1 MKATYVG
8 HFSAPLSE
16 SDPQVAQVIQGELAR
31 QQQQIELIASENLV
45 SRAVLEAQGSI
56 FTNKTVEGYVGRRYH
71 GGADYADAIEALAIE
86 RAKRL
91 FGCSY
96 ANVQPHSG
104 SQANQVVFLAFLKP
118 GDKILS
124 MALAAGGHLSHGA
137 APNLSGKWF
146 TVTQY
151 GVAEDSGLIDY
162 DTVDALASDHR
173 PKLIIAGGSAYPR
186 TIDFARFRQIADR
199 IGALLLVDMAHFAG
213 LVAGDA
219 HPSPLPYADIV
230 TTTTYKSL
238 RGARGGLILANDAA
252 IGKKIDAA
260 LFPGLQ
266 GSAMLHAI
274 AGKAVCLGEALR
286 PEFRSYARQLVKNA
300 RQMAAALQARGYK
313 LVSGGTDTAL
323 MLLDLR
329 PQGLTG
335 KAAVASLEAAG
346 LTCNKNAIP
355 GDPQPPAVTSGVRLS
370 AAAGTTRGFG
380 EPEFQHIGHWIAD
393 VLDGLCQQPQ
403 DNGAT
408 EHAVRMQVDELCQRF
423 PIYSNLRVASVKQQA

>member
-1 MKATYVG
+1 MKSVHAG
-8 HFSAPLSE
+8 HFSAALSE
-16 SDPQVAQVIQGELAR
+16 SDPQVAQAVQGELAR

-71 GGADYADAIEALAIE
+71 GGAEYADAIEVLAIE
-86 RAKRL
+86 RAKQL

-146 TVTQY
+146 AVTQY
-151 GVAEDSGLIDY
+151 GVAEESGLIDY
-162 DTVDALASDHR
+162 DAVDALASEHQ

-186 TIDFARFRQIADR
+186 IIDFARFRQIADR
-199 IGALLLVDMAHFAG
+199 VGALLLVDMAHFAG
-213 LVAGDA
+213 LVAGNV
-219 HPSPLPYADIV
+219 HPSPLAYADIV

-238 RGARGGLILANDAA
+238 RGARGGLILADDAA

-274 AGKAVCLGEALR
+274 AGKAVCLGEALL
-286 PEFRSYARQLVKNA
+286 PEFQEYARQVVNNA
-300 RQMAAALQARGYK
+300 KQMAATLLARGYK

-329 PQGLTG
+329 PQKLTG

-355 GDPQPPAVTSGVRLS
+355 GDPQPPAVTSGIRLS
-370 AAAGTTRGFG
+370 AAVGTTRGFS
-380 EPEFQHIGHWIAD
+380 EPEFQDIGDWITD
-393 VLDGLCQQPQ
+393 VLDGLCEHPQ
-403 DNGAT
+403 DNNAT
-408 EHAVRMQVDELCQRF
+408 ERTVRALVMELCQRF
-423 PIYSNLRVASVKQQA
+423 PIYA

>member
-1 MKATYVG
+1 MTSAHPGY
-8 HFSAPLSE
+8 FSAPLSE
-16 SDPQVAQVIQGELAR
+16 SDPQVAQAVQGELAR

-71 GGADYADAIEALAIE
+71 GGADYADSIEALAIE

-146 TVTQY
+146 AVAQY
-151 GVAEDSGLIDY
+151 GVAKGSGLIDY
-162 DTVDALASDHR
+162 DTVDALASEHQ

-186 TIDFARFRQIADR
+186 IIDFARFRQIADHV
-199 IGALLLVDMAHFAG
+199 GALLLVDMAHFAG
-213 LVAGDA
+213 LVAGDV

-238 RGARGGLILANDAA
+238 RGARGGLILANDDT

-286 PEFRSYARQLVKNA
+286 PEFHEYAKQLVDNA
-300 RQMAAALQARGYK
+300 KQMATTLQARGYK

-335 KAAVASLEAAG
+335 KSTVASLEAAG

-355 GDPQPPAVTSGVRLS
+355 GDPQPPTVTSGVRLS
-370 AAAGTTRGFG
+370 AAAGTTRGFS
-380 EPEFQHIGHWIAD
+380 EREFQDIGHWIAD
-393 VLDGLCQQPQ
+393 VLDGLREHPQ
-403 DNGAT
+403 DNGAI
-408 EHAVRMQVDELCQRF
+408 ERAVRTQVAELCQRF
-423 PIYSNLRVASVKQQA
+423 PIYSNL

>member
-1 MKATYVG
+1 MKSARAG
-8 HFSAPLSE
+8 HFLAALSE
-16 SDPQVAQVIQGELAR
+16 SDPQVAQAVQGELAR

-71 GGADYADAIEALAIE
+71 GGAEYADAIEALAIE
-86 RAKRL
+86 RAKQL

-146 TVTQY
+146 AVTQY
-151 GVAEDSGLIDY
+151 GVAEESGLIDY
-162 DTVDALASDHR
+162 DAVDALASEHR

-186 TIDFARFRQIADR
+186 IIDFARFRQIADR
-199 IGALLLVDMAHFAG
+199 TGALLLVDMAHFAG
-213 LVAGDA
+213 LVAA
-219 HPSPLPYADIV
+219 KVHPSPLPYADIV

-238 RGARGGLILANDAA
+238 RGARGGLILADDTA

-286 PEFRSYARQLVKNA
+286 PEFHEYAKQLVNNA
-300 RQMAAALQARGYK
+300 KQMAATLLARGYK
-313 LVSGGTDTAL
+313 LVSSGTDTAL

-355 GDPQPPAVTSGVRLS
+355 GDPQPPMVTSGVRLS
-370 AAAGTTRGFG
+370 AAAGTTRGFS
-380 EPEFQHIGHWIAD
+380 EHEFQDIGDWIAD
-393 VLDGLCQQPQ
+393 VLDGLCEHPQ
-403 DNGAT
+403 NNNAT
-408 EHAVRMQVDELCQRF
+408 ERVVRARVAKLCQRF
-423 PIYSNLRVASVKQQA
+423 PIYA

>member
-1 MKATYVG
+1 VNRVHAG
-8 HFSAPLSE
+8 HFSAPLRE
-16 SDPQVAQVIQGELAR
+16 SDPQVAQAVQGELAR

-56 FTNKTVEGYVGRRYH
+56 FTNKTVEGYVSRRYH
-71 GGADYADAIEALAIE
+71 GGADYADAIETLAID

-91 FGCSY
+91 FDCSY

-146 TVTQY
+146 AVAQY
-151 GVAEDSGLIDY
+151 GVTEESGLIDY
-162 DTVDALASDHR
+162 DVIDALAREHQ

-186 TIDFARFRQIADR
+186 IIDFARFRQIADR
-199 IGALLLVDMAHFAG
+199 VGALLLVDMAHFAG
-213 LVAGDA
+213 LVAGDV
-219 HPSPLPYADIV
+219 HPNPLPHADVV

-238 RGARGGLILANDAA
+238 RGARGGLILANDAV

-266 GSAMLHAI
+266 GSAMLHTI

-286 PEFRSYARQLVKNA
+286 PEFREYARQVVDNA
-300 RQMAAALQARGYK
+300 KQMADTLQARGYS

-329 PQGLTG
+329 PQELTG
-335 KAAVASLEAAG
+335 KTAVASLEAAG
-346 LTCNKNAIP
+346 LTCNKHAIP
-355 GDPQPPAVTSGVRLS
+355 GDLQPPTVTSGVRLS

-380 EPEFQHIGHWIAD
+380 QDEFQHIGHWIAD
-393 VLDGLCQQPQ
+393 VLDGLREHPQ
-403 DNGAT
+403 DNSAT
-408 EHAVRMQVDELCQRF
+408 ERAVRAQVGGLCQRF
-423 PIYSNLRVASVKQQA
+423 PIYA

>member
-1 MKATYVG
+1 VRPAHTGY
-8 HFSAPLSE
+8 FSAPLSE
-16 SDPQVAQVIQGELAR
+16 SDPQVAQAVQGELAR

-71 GGADYADAIEALAIE
+71 SGAEYADAIEALAIE

-91 FGCSY
+91 FDCSY

-146 TVTQY
+146 AVAQY
-151 GVAEDSGLIDY
+151 GVAEASGLIDY
-162 DTVDALASDHR
+162 DAVDALASEHR

-186 TIDFARFRQIADR
+186 IIDFARFRQIADKTS
-199 IGALLLVDMAHFAG
+199 ALLLVDMAHFAG
-213 LVAGDA
+213 LVAGNV

-266 GSAMLHAI
+266 GSAMLHGI

-286 PEFRSYARQLVKNA
+286 PEFREYAKEVVNNA
-300 RQMAAALQARGYK
+300 KQMAATLQTRGYK

-329 PQGLTG
+329 PQELTG

-355 GDPQPPAVTSGVRLS
+355 SDPQSPTVTSGVRLS
-370 AAAGTTRGFG
+370 AAAGTTRGFSQH
-380 EPEFQHIGHWIAD
+380 EFQDIGHWIAD
-393 VLDGLCQQPQ
+393 VLDGLREHPQ
-403 DNGAT
+403 DNSAT
-408 EHAVRMQVDELCQRF
+408 ERVVRTRVGELCQRF
-423 PIYSNLRVASVKQQA
+423 PIYP

>member
-1 MKATYVG
+1 MKPTHAGY
-8 HFSAPLSE
+8 FYAPLSE
-16 SDPQVAQVIQGELAR
+16 SDPQVAQTIQGELAR

-71 GGADYADAIEALAIE
+71 GGAEYADAIEALAIE

-146 TVTQY
+146 AVAQY
-151 GVAEDSGLIDY
+151 GVAEESGLIDY
-162 DTVDALASDHR
+162 DAVDALANEHR

-186 TIDFARFRQIADR
+186 IIDFARFRRIADR
-199 IGALLLVDMAHFAG
+199 VGALLLVDMAHFAG
-213 LVAGDA
+213 LVAGNM
-219 HPSPLPYADIV
+219 HPSPLPYADVV

-252 IGKKIDAA
+252 TGKKIDAA

-286 PEFRSYARQLVKNA
+286 PEFREYARQVVENA
-300 RQMAAALQARGYK
+300 KQMADTLQTRGYR
-313 LVSGGTDTAL
+313 LVAGGTDTAL

-335 KAAVASLEAAG
+335 KTAVTSLEAAG

-355 GDPQPPAVTSGVRLS
+355 GDPQPPTVTSGVRLS

-380 EPEFQHIGHWIAD
+380 QDEFQHIGHWIAD
-393 VLDGLCQQPQ
+393 VLDGLRENPQ
-403 DNGAT
+403 DNDVT
-408 EHAVRMQVDELCQRF
+408 ERTVRARVEELCRRF
-423 PIYSNLRVASVKQQA
+423 PIYS

>member
-1 MKATYVG
+1 MKSAHAG

-16 SDPQVAQVIQGELAR
+16 SDPQVAQAVQGELTR

-71 GGADYADAIEALAIE
+71 GGAEYADAIEALAIE

-91 FGCSY
+91 FACSY
-96 ANVQPHSG
+96 VNVQPHSG

-146 TVTQY
+146 AVAQY
-151 GVAEDSGLIDY
+151 GVVEESGLIDY
-162 DTVDALASDHR
+162 HTVEALASEHQ

-186 TIDFARFRQIADR
+186 IIDFAHFRQIADR
-199 IGALLLVDMAHFAG
+199 VGALLLVDMAHFAG
-213 LVAGDA
+213 LVAGNV
-219 HPSPLPYADIV
+219 HPSPLPHADIV

-286 PEFRSYARQLVKNA
+286 PEFHEYAKQLISNA
-300 RQMAAALQARGYK
+300 KQMAATLLARGYK

-355 GDPQPPAVTSGVRLS
+355 GDPQPPTVTSGVRLS
-370 AAAGTTRGFG
+370 AAAGTTRGFR
-380 EPEFQHIGHWIAD
+380 EREFQDIGHWIAD
-393 VLDGLCQQPQ
+393 VLDGLREHPQ
-403 DNGAT
+403 NNNAI
-408 EHAVRMQVDELCQRF
+408 VRGVRARVAELCQRF
-423 PIYSNLRVASVKQQA
+423 PIYS

>member
-1 MKATYVG
+1 VKPTHAGY
-8 HFSAPLSE
+8 FYAPLSE
-16 SDPQVAQVIQGELAR
+16 SDPQVAQAIQGELAR

-56 FTNKTVEGYVGRRYH
+56 FTNKTVEGYAGRRYH

-91 FGCSY
+91 FDCSY

-146 TVTQY
+146 AVAQY
-151 GVAEDSGLIDY
+151 GVAEESGLIDY
-162 DTVDALASDHR
+162 DTVDALANEHR

-186 TIDFARFRQIADR
+186 IIDFARFRQIANR
-199 IGALLLVDMAHFAG
+199 VGALLLVDMAHFAG
-213 LVAGDA
+213 LVAGNM
-219 HPSPLPYADIV
+219 HPSPLPYADVV

-238 RGARGGLILANDAA
+238 RGARGGLILANDTA

-274 AGKAVCLGEALR
+274 AGKAVCLDEALR
-286 PEFRSYARQLVKNA
+286 PEFREYARQVVENA
-300 RQMAAALQARGYK
+300 KQMADTLQARGYR

-335 KAAVASLEAAG
+335 KAAVISLEAAG

-355 GDPQPPAVTSGVRLS
+355 GDPQPPTVTSGVRLS
-370 AAAGTTRGFG
+370 AAAGTTRGFR
-380 EPEFQHIGHWIAD
+380 EPEFHHIGHWIAD
-393 VLDGLCQQPQ
+393 VLDGLREHPQ
-403 DNGAT
+403 DNDVT
-408 EHAVRMQVDELCQRF
+408 ERTVRARVEELCGRF
-423 PIYSNLRVASVKQQA
+423 PIYSSREP

>member
-1 MKATYVG
+1 MREPHSGY
-8 HFSAPLSE
+8 FSSSLAE
-16 SDPQVAQVIQGELAR
+16 ADPQVARAIVDELRR
-31 QQQQIELIASENLV
+31 QQDQIELIASENLV
-45 SRAVLEAQGSI
+45 SRAVLEAQGSV

-71 GGADYADAIEALAIE
+71 GGADYADQIEALATE
-86 RAKRL
+86 RAQRL
-91 FGCSY
+91 FGCAY

-118 GDKILS
+118 GDKILG

-146 TVTQY
+146 NVVQY
-151 GVAEDSGLIDY
+151 GVSASSGLIDY
-162 DTVDALASDHR
+162 DEVEELAIQQQ

-186 TIDFARFRQIADR
+186 VIDFGRFRAIADR
-199 IGALLLVDMAHFAG
+199 VGALLLVDMAHFAG
-213 LVAGDA
+213 LVAGGV

-238 RGARGGLILANDAA
+238 RGARGGLILANDVNV
-252 IGKKIDAA
+252 GRKIDAA

-274 AGKAVCLGEALR
+274 AAKAVCLGEALR
-286 PEFRSYARQLVKNA
+286 PAFREYARHVVENA
-300 RQMAAALQARGYK
+300 QILASTLSERGCA

-323 MLLDLR
+323 MLVDVR

-335 KAAVASLEAAG
+335 KAACDSLERAG

-355 GDPQPPAVTSGVRLS
+355 GDPQPPTLTS
-370 AAAGTTRGFG
+370 
-380 EPEFQHIGHWIAD
+380 
-393 VLDGLCQQPQ
+393 
-403 DNGAT
+403 
-408 EHAVRMQVDELCQRF
+408 
-423 PIYSNLRVASVKQQA
+423 